1 MATLFKDVYILDGSR
16 EKAAL
21 GHVLVSKGRIVSVTE
36 AGAEQSADLNLKADK
51 IISGH
56 KRMAVLPGFVN
67 AHTHAAMTL
76 VRGLGE
82 EAPLMEWLTE
92 KVWPVEAK
100 LTAEHIYW
108 GTLSAILE
116 MLATGTTCF
125 ADMYFEMD
133 RVAEAALQTGI
144 RAALCRG
151 MTADSNDK
159 DKINKSLSENLE
171 LADKWH
177 GREGLITV
185 QLGPHAPYTVPVED
199 MKKIAKAAKE
209 HGLGVHL
216 HYLETEFELNYIK
229 NELKTSPEDYLI
241 NTGLMDAPH
250 LVLAHAVYLEP
261 ELADK
266 LKLSNLTLV
275 HNPCSNLKL
284 GSGVMKLSEWLDKG
298 AAVALGTDG
307 ASSNNRLDMW
317 EEMRT
322 AALLHKGVNKD
333 PVCVSALDVLR
344 MATYDGA
351 RAFGF
356 AQKGL
361 VREGWMADLVLVDLD
376 KPHYIGANCENLA
389 AYIVYAGSSA
399 DVIGTMVNGKWL
411 YRNGDF
417 PTLDKIEIMQR
428 AMTAREEITR

>member
-21 GHVLVSKGRIVSVTE
+21 GHVLVSKGRIVSVLDASQE
-36 AGAEQSADLNLKADK
+36 PPSADK

-82 EAPLMEWLTE
+82 ESPLMEWLTK

-108 GTLSAILE
+108 GTYSAILE

-133 RVAEAALQTGI
+133 RVAEAALQSGI

-151 MTADSNDK
+151 ITADANDK
-159 DKINKSLSENLE
+159 DKINRSLNENLE
-171 LADKWH
+171 LAAKWH

-185 QLGPHAPYTVPVED
+185 QIGPHAPYTVPFDD
-199 MKKIAKAAKE
+199 MKKIASAAKE

-229 NELKTSPEDYLI
+229 NELKTSPENYLI
-241 NTGLMDAPH
+241 DTGLMDAPH
-250 LVLAHAVYLEP
+250 LVLAHAVYFEP

-266 LKLSNLTLV
+266 LKLANLTLV

-284 GSGVMKLSEWLDKG
+284 GSGVMKLKEWLAKDV
-298 AAVALGTDG
+298 AIALGTDG

-376 KPHYIGANCENLA
+376 KPHYIGANCDNLA

-399 DVIGTMVNGKWL
+399 DVAGTMVNGKWL

-417 PTLDKIEIMQR
+417 PTLDKVEILQR
-428 AMTAREEITR
+428 ARAARKEITR